1 MSRCVLAFCAE
12 FPHERVCG
20 WYFKCQNGRQTLAV
34 IPAEHGCGRERGCSV
49 QLMFDGGVG
58 FTGVV
63 GAELWHGKEYRLA
76 TYLGARVERIG
87 QGEVMRQR
95 GLRLT
100 ARLREPAGQPCVRR
114 TLPLCMNIPGEKR
127 CIHENE
133 AGIWLYRELDCETCG
148 SGSRFF
154 VRIS

>member
-1 MSRCVLAFCAE
+1 MRGGLFLCA
-12 FPHERVCG
+12 
-20 WYFKCQNGRQTLAV
+20 YS
-34 IPAEHGCGRERGCSV
+34 RGCSV
-49 QLMFDGGVG
+49 QLMFGGDVG

-63 GAELWHGKEYRLA
+63 GAVLGHGKEYRLA

-87 QGEVMRQR
+87 QGEVMLQR

-133 AGIWLYRELDCETCG
+133 AGIWLYRELNRESCG

-154 VRIS
+154 ARIS